1 MANTKEKK
9 AKKGGKS
16 NLIIG
21 LVGGG
26 LLLLLVGI
34 IVLSEVIPVMTA
46 NSEFSSRLDGI
57 GDAEIGMVEIVDPR
71 GTQKQAIITSSKET
85 AELRDQIL
93 RVSEGRNYADHVSS
107 ANGNWDL
114 RLRFHAG
121 EKEYDFYLTETDMYV
136 VANNTQYHFTPGA
149 GYSDFYSA
157 VMAKLK

>member
-9 AKKGGKS
+9 VKKGNKS

-34 IVLSEVIPVMTA
+34 IILTEAIPVMTA

-57 GDAEIGMVEIVDPR
+57 KDAEIGMVEIVDPR

-85 AELRDQIL
+85 AELRDQFC
-93 RVSEGRNYADHVSS
+93 RVVEGRNYSQSVSS
-107 ANGNWDL
+107 PNGNWDL
-114 RLRFHAG
+114 RVRFHADG
-121 EKEYDFYLTETDMYV
+121 EEYDFYLTESDMYV
-136 VANNTQYHFTPGA
+136 AANDTQYHFTPGA
-149 GYSDFYSA
+149 GYGDFYSA
-157 VMAKLK
+157 VTAKLK